1 MVPNPFTEAYCRY
14 EISDHRV
21 MWERLFG
28 GDVHV
33 SNSGYTSEAF
43 EAFKVC

>member
-1 MVPNPFTEAYCRY
+1 M
-14 EISDHRV
+14 ISDHRV

-28 GDVHV
+28 DDVHV